1 MQIKS
6 NVVAKLIENKVFY
19 NYCSL
24 TDSVFKK
31 LASDQPAEIIHTS

>member
-6 NVVAKLIENKVFY
+6 NELAKLIEN
-19 NYCSL
+19 
-24 TDSVFKK
+24 KK